1 MAVGQTSFSTE
12 YVVSLLLALL
22 ATYSVAKA
30 SPQLN
35 PIVTYVIV
43 PLAVAYTTIQILN
56 AVMPGINR
64 TGARVSAYVENKTLG
79 EINNMGYVQV
89 FPPLLAITV
98 LVFVLLFTNNLV

>member
-1 MAVGQTSFSTE
+1 MPGQTQFTTE
-12 YVVSLLLALL
+12 YIVSLLIALL
-22 ATYSVAKA
+22 ATYGIAKA

-35 PIVTYVIV
+35 PLVTYVVV
-43 PLAVAYTTIQILN
+43 PLAVAYASLQILN
-56 AVMPGINR
+56 AVMPGLNR
-64 TGARVSAYVENKTLG
+64 TGSRVSAYVENKTLG